1 LVWIALWF
9 ALVRKGDLPVQTVA
23 KEKVAARPD
32 QTESI
37 WKVVFSRRMLV
48 VVVVI
53 ALINTGWQIIR
64 AWLPKYLMEGRGY
77 GEAEALYFNSL
88 FYIAT
93 DIGCLGAG
101 ALTLWLN
108 RRGFSVHGARTLT
121 FLGCAML
128 SGLTLFVAWLPRGPL
143 LLGLLLLVGAGALG
157 AFPIYHALTQD
168 LSLHNQGNVTG
179 IASMA
184 AWVFAPAQKFFGRL
198 VDQTGSF
205 DLGFAVAGC
214 LPLLAFAVLWGF
226 WEKRANA
233 VPVHGEQQLR

>member
-1 LVWIALWF
+1 
-9 ALVRKGDLPVQTVA
+9 
-23 KEKVAARPD
+23 
-32 QTESI
+32 
-37 WKVVFSRRMLV
+37 MLV

-77 GEAEALYFNSL
+77 GEAETLYFNSL

-128 SGLTLFVAWLPRGPL
+128 SGLTLFVAGCRAG
-143 LLGLLLLVGAGALG
+143 GTARLLLLVGAGARTSITT
-157 AFPIYHALTQD
+157 P
-168 LSLHNQGNVTG
+168 
-179 IASMA
+179 
-184 AWVFAPAQKFFGRL
+184 
-198 VDQTGSF
+198 
-205 DLGFAVAGC
+205 
-214 LPLLAFAVLWGF
+214 
-226 WEKRANA
+226 
-233 VPVHGEQQLR
+233 